1 MKQWFWQKEPIIMFF
16 RLLSAHESSPNS
28 SCHFWNPKVRV
39 YTNFASLF
47 SVMKGNSS
55 VFFGS
60 NLKYWTKIPHPS
72 AIFELLSLGG
82 NSQNSSCHIWNY
94 QSAFQV
100 TFKSVFF
107 IYLFFFFDKRSP
119 SKCNMSDFR
128 FRKICTLIGSFCWN
142 YKNF

>member
-60 NLKYWTKIPHPS
+60 NLKYCTKIPHLS
-72 AIFELLSLGG
+72 VIFTLLSLGG

-94 QSAFQV
+94 KPVFQV
-100 TFKSVFF
+100 TFKSISF
-107 IYLFFFFDKRSP
+107 YLFFDKRIP
-119 SKCNMSDFR
+119 LKCKISDFR
-128 FRKICTLIGSFCWN
+128 FHQICTLIGSFCWN